1 MLLQKDC
8 CKFKVSLVYIVCS
21 RKARVT
27 EQDPVSKQP
36 TLQPEFK
43 CLDIEALFVVK
54 VTFYSDPSS
63 KPGFYPFIQNYTTKK
78 VFKQEV
84 KPLTTPLH
92 SDSEPRGKDEEKE

>member
-1 MLLQKDC
+1 MPGHR
-8 CKFKVSLVYIVCS
+8 S
-21 RKARVT
+21 
-27 EQDPVSKQP
+27 
-36 TLQPEFK
+36 
-43 CLDIEALFVVK
+43 FVVK

-63 KPGFYPFIQNYTTKK
+63 KPEFYPFIQNYTTKK